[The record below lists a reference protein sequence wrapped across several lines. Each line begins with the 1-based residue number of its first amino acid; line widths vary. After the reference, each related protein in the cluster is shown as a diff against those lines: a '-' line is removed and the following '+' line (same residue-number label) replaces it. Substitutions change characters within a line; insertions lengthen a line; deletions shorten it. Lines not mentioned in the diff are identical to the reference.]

1 MRRNPVVR
9 RGCADLRRANPLHEL
24 SSIVAREAPALSCLT
39 SPLTDDP
46 GHAPLR
52 PRSSAPRAERD
63 SPSVVRAVFGHGLRC
78 LSGWIGVDVA
88 GAGDMLYL
96 SLIFRFGKEI
106 AKHGRSHRERHC
118 SPAGPGTKG
127 ARTKGAR
134 TKGVRTKGVRTKGV
148 RPKGIFAE
156 GGV

>member
-1 MRRNPVVR
+1 
-9 RGCADLRRANPLHEL
+9 
-24 SSIVAREAPALSCLT
+24 
-39 SPLTDDP
+39 
-46 GHAPLR
+46 
-52 PRSSAPRAERD
+52 PRAERD
-63 SPSVVRAVFGHGLRC
+63 SPSVVRAAFGHGLRC

-134 TKGVRTKGVRTKGV
+134 TKGVR
-148 RPKGIFAE
+148 PKGIFEE
-156 GGV
+156 GAVTEGAAAKRA